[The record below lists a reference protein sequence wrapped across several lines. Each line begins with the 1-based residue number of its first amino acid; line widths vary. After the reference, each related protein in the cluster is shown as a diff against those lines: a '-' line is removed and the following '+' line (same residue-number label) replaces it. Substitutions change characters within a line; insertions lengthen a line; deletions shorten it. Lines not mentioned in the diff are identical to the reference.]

1 MSPPLNLPLVRALR
15 ERPIALLWA
24 GLATS
29 AIGDQLFAVVLGWV
43 GTGLFG
49 GNAGYLG
56 ALQGLVVLSVA
67 LFCGPLADRLAPR
80 GAMIGADLVRAA
92 MLVLVVALWLHAGGP
107 SGTILIAAVVVLGAA
122 YAVFRPALQAS
133 LPSLA
138 SSPASLPAVNA
149 LLDTTERIARLLGPG
164 IIGLLAA
171 ALPLVHFVTLDAL
184 SFLASAAAVVA
195 TMRYRNVPQ
204 ARPPRVGLVK
214 ELGHGFRAMLRIPV
228 FRKLLF
234 TAGLINGVWYGVYF
248 VAIPLLLRQDG
259 APLSAYA
266 TVISAYGAANLA
278 GTLVIGSRPLSPR
291 PAMMIFGGNIVLGGF
306 TATIGLA
313 GMLPVALHA
322 WLIPLLAACSAIGG
336 PMQDITFATM
346 RQIVLE
352 RHELAAAVRAYMVV
366 NNLGLLVALGIAPWA
381 FGGLG
386 VAATIA
392 TGSAVLTVVAAAML
406 WSSRPLLVTYP
417 A

>member
-1 MSPPLNLPLVRALR
+1 MNLPLVRALR

-49 GNAGYLG
+49 ANAGYLG
-56 ALQGLVVLSVA
+56 ALQGAVVLSVA
-67 LFCGPLADRLAPR
+67 LFAGPFADRLAPR
-80 GAMIGADLVRAA
+80 RAMVAADVVRAA
-92 MLVLVVALWLHAGGP
+92 MLVLVVVLWLRAGEP
-107 SGTILIAAVVVLGAA
+107 SGAVLVAAVVVLGAA
-122 YAVFRPALQAS
+122 YAFFRPALQAS

-138 SSPASLPAVNA
+138 SSAAALPAANA

-171 ALPLVHFVTLDAL
+171 AIPLVHFVTLDAL

-195 TMRYRNVPQ
+195 TMRYRNVPRV
-204 ARPPRVGLVK
+204 APPRTRLIT
-214 ELGHGFRAMLRIPV
+214 ELGHGFRAMLRIPL
-228 FRKLLF
+228 FRKLLL

-248 VAIPLLLRQDG
+248 VAIPLLLRQDK

-278 GTLVIGSRPLSPR
+278 GTLVIGSRPLSRR
-291 PAMMIFGGNIVLGGF
+291 PAVMIFGGNVVLGGF
-306 TATIGLA
+306 MALIGFA
-313 GMLPVALHA
+313 GMLSVAWHA
-322 WLIPLLAACSAIGG
+322 WLLPFLAACSSIGG

-352 RHELAAAVRAYMVV
+352 RHELAAAVRAYIVM
-366 NNLGLLVALGIAPWA
+366 NNLGMLVILMLAPWA
-381 FGGLG
+381 FD
-386 VAATIA
+386 A
-392 TGSAVLTVVAAAML
+392 TGVPWAIAGSSLLLTGVSAAML
-406 WSSRPLLVTYP
+406 WRSRPLLVTYP

>member
-1 MSPPLNLPLVRALR
+1 MNLPLVRALR

-29 AIGDQLFAVVLGWV
+29 AIGDQLFVVVLGWV

-49 GNAGYLG
+49 RNAGYLG
-56 ALQGLVVLSVA
+56 ALQGMVVLSVA
-67 LFCGPLADRLAPR
+67 LFSGPFADRVAPR
-80 GAMIGADLVRAA
+80 GAMITADVVRAA
-92 MLVLVVALWLHAGGP
+92 MLMLVVALWLRSGAP
-107 SGTILIAAVVVLGAA
+107 SGAMLIAAVVVLGTA
-122 YAVFRPALQAS
+122 YAFFRPALQAS

-138 SSPASLPAVNA
+138 ASPASLPAVNA

-171 ALPLVHFVTLDAL
+171 AIPLVHFVTLDAL
-184 SFLASAAAVVA
+184 SFLASAVAVLG
-195 TMRYRNVPQ
+195 TMRYRSVQ
-204 ARPPRVGLVK
+204 HARPPRGRLIAV
-214 ELGHGFRAMLRIPV
+214 LGHGFRAMLRIPL

-234 TAGLINGVWYGVYF
+234 AAGLINGVWYGVYF

-278 GTLVIGSRPLSPR
+278 GTLVIGSRPLSRR

-306 TATIGLA
+306 MALIGFA
-313 GMLPVALHA
+313 GLLPVSWHG

-346 RQIVLE
+346 RQTVLE

-366 NNLGLLVALGIAPWA
+366 NNLGLLVTLLLAPWA
-381 FGGLG
+381 FAAMGIAWAI
-386 VAATIA
+386 VAA
-392 TGSAVLTVVAAAML
+392 SLVLTVVAAAML
-406 WSSRPLLVTYP
+406 WHSRPLLVSEPT
-417 A
+417 

>member
-1 MSPPLNLPLVRALR
+1 MNLPLVRALR
-15 ERPIALLWA
+15 EPPIALLWA

-29 AIGDQLFAVVLGWV
+29 AIGDQLFVVVLGWL

-49 GNAGYLG
+49 ANAGYLG
-56 ALQGLVVLSVA
+56 ALQGIVVLSVA
-67 LFCGPLADRLAPR
+67 LFCGPFADRAAPR
-80 GAMIGADLVRAA
+80 GAMIAADAVRAA
-92 MLVLVVALWLHAGGP
+92 MLLIVVALWLHAGGP
-107 SGTILIAAVVVLGAA
+107 SGTMLIAAVVVLGAA
-122 YAVFRPALQAS
+122 YALFRPALQAA
-133 LPSLA
+133 LPALA
-138 SSPASLPAVNA
+138 SSPAALPAVNA

-164 IIGLLAA
+164 LIGLLAA
-171 ALPLVHFVTLDAL
+171 VVPLVHFVTLDAL
-184 SFLASAAAVVA
+184 SFLASAAAVVT

-204 ARPPRVGLVK
+204 APPPRGRLIT
-214 ELGHGFRAMLRIPV
+214 ELGHGFRAMLRIPL

-234 TAGLINGVWYGVYF
+234 TAGVINGVWYGVYF

-278 GTLVIGSRPLSPR
+278 GTLVVGSRPLSPR
-291 PAMMIFGGNIVLGGF
+291 PALMIFGGNIVLGGF
-306 TATIGLA
+306 MAAIGFA
-313 GMLPVALHA
+313 GMLPVAWHA
-322 WLIPLLAACSAIGG
+322 WFIPLLAACSSIGG

-366 NNLGLLVALGIAPWA
+366 NNLGLLVTLLLAPWA
-381 FGGLG
+381 FAAMG
-386 VAATIA
+386 VAWAIA
-392 TGSAVLTVVAAAML
+392 GSSMALTVVATAML
-406 WSSRPLLVTYP
+406 WRSRPLLVTYP

>member
-1 MSPPLNLPLVRALR
+1 MNLPLVRALR

-49 GNAGYLG
+49 ANAGYLG
-56 ALQGLVVLSVA
+56 ALQGAVVLSVA
-67 LFCGPLADRLAPR
+67 LFAGPFADRLAPR
-80 GAMIGADLVRAA
+80 RAMVAADVVRAA
-92 MLVLVVALWLHAGGP
+92 MLVLVVVLWLRAGGP
-107 SGTILIAAVVVLGAA
+107 SGAVLVAAVVVLGAA
-122 YAVFRPALQAS
+122 YAFFRPALQAS

-138 SSPASLPAVNA
+138 SSAAALPAANA

-171 ALPLVHFVTLDAL
+171 AIPLVHFVTLDAL

-195 TMRYRNVPQ
+195 TMRYRNVPRV
-204 ARPPRVGLVK
+204 APPRTRLIT
-214 ELGHGFRAMLRIPV
+214 ELGHGFRAMLRIPL
-228 FRKLLF
+228 FRKLLL

-248 VAIPLLLRQDG
+248 VAIPLLLRQDK

-278 GTLVIGSRPLSPR
+278 GTLVIGSRPLSRR
-291 PAMMIFGGNIVLGGF
+291 PAVMIFGGNVVLGGF
-306 TATIGLA
+306 MALIGFA
-313 GMLPVALHA
+313 GMLSVAWHA
-322 WLIPLLAACSAIGG
+322 WLLPFLAACSSIGG

-352 RHELAAAVRAYMVV
+352 RHELAAAVRAYIVM
-366 NNLGLLVALGIAPWA
+366 NNLGMLVILMLAPWA
-381 FGGLG
+381 FD
-386 VAATIA
+386 A
-392 TGSAVLTVVAAAML
+392 TGVPWAIAGSSLLLTGVSAAML
-406 WSSRPLLVTYP
+406 WRSRPLLVTYP

>member
-1 MSPPLNLPLVRALR
+1 MNLPLVRALQ
-15 ERPIALLWA
+15 ERPIALLWV

-56 ALQGLVVLSVA
+56 ALQGVVVLSVA
-67 LFCGPLADRLAPR
+67 LFCGPFADRLAPR
-80 GAMIGADLVRAA
+80 GAMIMADVTRAA
-92 MLVLVVALWLHAGGP
+92 MLVLVVALWLRAGGP
-107 SGTILIAAVVVLGAA
+107 SGTMLIAAVVVLGTA
-122 YAVFRPALQAS
+122 YAFFRPALQAS

-138 SSPASLPAVNA
+138 ASPASQPAVNA

-164 IIGLLAA
+164 IIGLLAEA
-171 ALPLVHFVTLDAL
+171 IPLVHFVTLDAL
-184 SFLASAAAVVA
+184 SFLGSAAAVVG
-195 TMRYRNVPQ
+195 TMRYRNVPHVL
-204 ARPPRVGLVK
+204 PPRGRLVT
-214 ELGHGFRAMLRIPV
+214 ELGHGFRAMLRVPV

-248 VAIPLLLRQDG
+248 VAVPLLLRHDG

-278 GTLVIGSRPLSPR
+278 GTLVIGSRPLSRR
-291 PAMMIFGGNIVLGGF
+291 PAAMIFGGNIVLGCFMALIGF
-306 TATIGLA
+306 AGL
-313 GMLPVALHA
+313 LPVSWHG
-322 WLIPLLAACSAIGG
+322 WLIPLLAACSSIGG

-366 NNLGLLVALGIAPWA
+366 NNLGLLVTLLIAPWA
-381 FGGLG
+381 FAAMG
-386 VAATIA
+386 VAWTIA
-392 TGSAVLTVVAAAML
+392 VGSLVLTAVAAAML
-406 WSSRPLLVTYP
+406 WRSRPLLVTYP

>member
-1 MSPPLNLPLVRALR
+1 MSLPLVRALR
-15 ERPIALLWA
+15 ERPIALLWV

-56 ALQGLVVLSVA
+56 ALQGVVVLSVA
-67 LFCGPLADRLAPR
+67 LFSGPFADRVAPR
-80 GAMIGADLVRAA
+80 GAMITADVTRAA
-92 MLVLVVALWLHAGGP
+92 MLVVVVLLWLHAGAP
-107 SGTILIAAVVVLGAA
+107 SGTMLIATVVVLGVA
-122 YAVFRPALQAS
+122 YAFFRPALQAS

-171 ALPLVHFVTLDAL
+171 AIPLVHFVTLDAL
-184 SFLASAAAVVA
+184 SFLASAAAA
-195 TMRYRNVPQ
+195 LGTMRYRNVQ
-204 ARPPRVGLVK
+204 HVLPPRGRLVT

-278 GTLVIGSRPLSPR
+278 GTLVIGSRPLSRR
-291 PAMMIFGGNIVLGGF
+291 PAAMIFGGNIVLGGF
-306 TATIGLA
+306 MALIGFA
-313 GMLPVALHA
+313 GMLPVSWHA
-322 WLIPLLAACSAIGG
+322 WLIPLLAACSSIGG

-366 NNLGLLVALGIAPWA
+366 NNLGLLVTLLLAPWA
-381 FGGLG
+381 FSAMG
-386 VAATIA
+386 VAWTIA
-392 TGSAVLTVVAAAML
+392 AGSVVLAAVAAAML
-406 WSSRPLLVTYP
+406 WRSRPLLVTYP

>member
-1 MSPPLNLPLVRALR
+1 M
-15 ERPIALLWA
+15 IA
-24 GLATS
+24 
-29 AIGDQLFAVVLGWV
+29 
-43 GTGLFG
+43 
-49 GNAGYLG
+49 
-56 ALQGLVVLSVA
+56 
-67 LFCGPLADRLAPR
+67 ADA
-80 GAMIGADLVRAA
+80 VRAA
-92 MLVLVVALWLHAGGP
+92 MLVLVVVLWLRAGGP
-107 SGTILIAAVVVLGAA
+107 SGTMLIAAVVVLGSA
-122 YAVFRPALQAS
+122 YAFFRPALQAS
-133 LPSLA
+133 LPALA
-138 SSPASLPAVNA
+138 SSTAELPAVNA

-171 ALPLVHFVTLDAL
+171 AIPLVHFVTIDAV

-195 TMRYRNVPQ
+195 TMRYRNVPL
-204 ARPPRVGLVK
+204 ARPPRVGLVR
-214 ELGHGFRAMLRIPV
+214 ELGLGFRAMLRVPV

-234 TAGLINGVWYGVYF
+234 SAGLINGVWYGVYF
-248 VAIPLLLRQDG
+248 VAIPLLLRRDG

-291 PAMMIFGGNIVLGGF
+291 PAVMIFGGNIVLGGF
-306 TATIGLA
+306 MAAIGFA
-313 GMLPVALHA
+313 GMLPVGWHA

-381 FGGLG
+381 FAGLG
-386 VAATIA
+386 VAASIA
-392 TGSAVLTVVAAAML
+392 VGGGVLTLVAAALL
-406 WSSRPLLVTYP
+406 WRSRPLLVVYP

>member
-1 MSPPLNLPLVRALR
+1 MNLPLVRALR

-49 GNAGYLG
+49 ANAGYLG
-56 ALQGLVVLSVA
+56 ALQGAVVLSVA
-67 LFCGPLADRLAPR
+67 LFAGPFADRLAPR
-80 GAMIGADLVRAA
+80 RAMVAADVVRAA
-92 MLVLVVALWLHAGGP
+92 MLVLVVVLWLRAGEP
-107 SGTILIAAVVVLGAA
+107 SGAVLVAAVVVLGAA
-122 YAVFRPALQAS
+122 YAFFRPALQAS

-138 SSPASLPAVNA
+138 SSAAALPAANA

-171 ALPLVHFVTLDAL
+171 AIPLVHFVTLDAL

-195 TMRYRNVPQ
+195 TMRYRNVPRV
-204 ARPPRVGLVK
+204 APPRTRLIT
-214 ELGHGFRAMLRIPV
+214 ELGHGFRAMLRIPL
-228 FRKLLF
+228 FRKLLL

-248 VAIPLLLRQDG
+248 VAIPLLLRQDK

-278 GTLVIGSRPLSPR
+278 GTLVIGSRPLSQR
-291 PAMMIFGGNIVLGGF
+291 PAVMIFGGNVVLGGF
-306 TATIGLA
+306 MALIGFA
-313 GMLPVALHA
+313 GMLSVAWHA
-322 WLIPLLAACSAIGG
+322 WLLPFLAACSSIGG

-352 RHELAAAVRAYMVV
+352 RHELAAAVRAYIVM
-366 NNLGLLVALGIAPWA
+366 NNLGMLVILMLAPWA
-381 FGGLG
+381 FD
-386 VAATIA
+386 A
-392 TGSAVLTVVAAAML
+392 TGVPWAIAGSSLLLTGVSAAML
-406 WSSRPLLVTYP
+406 WRSRPLLVTYP

>member
-1 MSPPLNLPLVRALR
+1 MNLPLVRALR

-49 GNAGYLG
+49 ANAGYLG
-56 ALQGLVVLSVA
+56 ALQGAVVLSVA
-67 LFCGPLADRLAPR
+67 LFAGPFADRLAPR
-80 GAMIGADLVRAA
+80 RAMVAADVVRAA
-92 MLVLVVALWLHAGGP
+92 MLVLVVVLWLRAGEP
-107 SGTILIAAVVVLGAA
+107 SGAVLVAAVVVLGAA
-122 YAVFRPALQAS
+122 YAFFRPALQAS

-138 SSPASLPAVNA
+138 SSAAALPAANA

-171 ALPLVHFVTLDAL
+171 AIPLVHFVTLDAL

-195 TMRYRNVPQ
+195 TMRYRNVPRV
-204 ARPPRVGLVK
+204 APPRTRLIT
-214 ELGHGFRAMLRIPV
+214 ELGHGFRAMLRIPL
-228 FRKLLF
+228 FRKLLL

-248 VAIPLLLRQDG
+248 VAIPLLLRRDK

-278 GTLVIGSRPLSPR
+278 GTLVIGSRPLSRR
-291 PAMMIFGGNIVLGGF
+291 PAVMIFGGNVVLGGF
-306 TATIGLA
+306 MALIGFA
-313 GMLPVALHA
+313 GMLPVAWHA
-322 WLIPLLAACSAIGG
+322 WLLPFLAACSSIGG

-352 RHELAAAVRAYMVV
+352 RHELAAAVRAYIVM
-366 NNLGLLVALGIAPWA
+366 NNLGMLVILMLAPWA
-381 FGGLG
+381 FD
-386 VAATIA
+386 A
-392 TGSAVLTVVAAAML
+392 TGVPWAIAGSSLLLTGVSAAML
-406 WSSRPLLVTYP
+406 WRSRPLLVTYP

>member
-1 MSPPLNLPLVRALR
+1 MNLPLIRALR

-56 ALQGLVVLSVA
+56 ALQGTVVLSVA
-67 LFCGPLADRLAPR
+67 LLSGPFADRLAPR
-80 GAMIGADLVRAA
+80 RAMITADLVRAA
-92 MLVLVVALWLHAGGP
+92 MLVVVVVLWQRAGQPSATMLVAA
-107 SGTILIAAVVVLGAA
+107 IAVLGAA
-122 YAVFRPALQAS
+122 YAFFRPALQAS

-138 SSPASLPAVNA
+138 SSTAALPAVNA

-164 IIGLLAA
+164 LIGLLASWI
-171 ALPLVHFVTLDAL
+171 PLVHFLTLDAA
-184 SFLASAAAVVA
+184 SFLASSAAVIG
-195 TMRYRNVPQ
+195 TMRYRKVPHL
-204 ARPPRVGLVK
+204 APPRMPLK
-214 ELGHGFRAMLRIPV
+214 SELGHGFRAMLRIPV

-248 VAIPLLLRQDG
+248 VAIPLLLRHDK

-278 GTLVIGSRPLSPR
+278 ATLLIGSRPLSAR
-291 PAMMIFGGNIVLGGF
+291 PAAMIFGGNIVLGGF
-306 TATIGLA
+306 MALIGFA
-313 GMLPVALHA
+313 GMLPVAMHA
-322 WLIPLLAACSAIGG
+322 WLIPLLAACSSIGG

-346 RQIVLE
+346 RQIVLD
-352 RHELAAAVRAYMVV
+352 RHELAAAVRAYMVM
-366 NNLGLLVALGIAPWA
+366 NNLGMLVILMLAPLAFATMGVPWA
-381 FGGLG
+381 IAGASLLLAF
-386 VAATIA
+386 VAT
-392 TGSAVLTVVAAAML
+392 LML
-406 WSSRPLLVTYP
+406 WRSRPWLISYP

>member
-1 MSPPLNLPLVRALR
+1 MPLVRALR

-29 AIGDQLFAVVLGWV
+29 AIGDQLFVVVLGWV

-49 GNAGYLG
+49 RNAGYLG
-56 ALQGLVVLSVA
+56 ALQGMVVLSVA
-67 LFCGPLADRLAPR
+67 LFSGPFADRVAPR
-80 GAMIGADLVRAA
+80 GAMIAADVVRAA
-92 MLVLVVALWLHAGGP
+92 MLMLVVALWLRSGAP
-107 SGTILIAAVVVLGAA
+107 SGTMLIAAVVVLGTA
-122 YAVFRPALQAS
+122 YAFFRPALQAS

-138 SSPASLPAVNA
+138 ASPASLPAVNA

-164 IIGLLAA
+164 LIGLLAEA
-171 ALPLVHFVTLDAL
+171 IPLVQFVTLDAL
-184 SFLASAAAVVA
+184 SFLAAAVAVLG
-195 TMRYRNVPQ
+195 TMRYRSVQ
-204 ARPPRVGLVK
+204 HVRPPRGKLIAV
-214 ELGHGFRAMLRIPV
+214 LGHGFRAMLRIPL
-228 FRKLLF
+228 FRRLLF

-248 VAIPLLLRQDG
+248 VAVPLLLRQDG

-278 GTLVIGSRPLSPR
+278 GTLVIGSRPLSRR

-306 TATIGLA
+306 MALIGFA
-313 GMLPVALHA
+313 GLLPVAWHA

-346 RQIVLE
+346 RQTVLE

-366 NNLGLLVALGIAPWA
+366 NNLGLLVTLLLAPLAFAAMGIAWA
-381 FGGLG
+381 I
-386 VAATIA
+386 VAA
-392 TGSAVLTVVAAAML
+392 SLVLTAVAAAML
-406 WSSRPLLVTYP
+406 WHSRPLLFTYP
-417 A
+417 T

>member
-1 MSPPLNLPLVRALR
+1 MNLPLVRALR

-49 GNAGYLG
+49 ANAGYLG
-56 ALQGLVVLSVA
+56 ALQGAVVLSVA
-67 LFCGPLADRLAPR
+67 LFAGPFADRLAPR
-80 GAMIGADLVRAA
+80 RAMVAADVVRAA
-92 MLVLVVALWLHAGGP
+92 MLVLVVVLWLRAGEP
-107 SGTILIAAVVVLGAA
+107 SGAVLVAAVVVLGAA
-122 YAVFRPALQAS
+122 YAFFRPALQAS

-138 SSPASLPAVNA
+138 SSAAALPAANA

-171 ALPLVHFVTLDAL
+171 AIPLVHFVTLDAL

-195 TMRYRNVPQ
+195 TMRYRNVPRV
-204 ARPPRVGLVK
+204 APPRTRLIT
-214 ELGHGFRAMLRIPV
+214 ELGHGFRAMLRIPL
-228 FRKLLF
+228 FRKLLL

-248 VAIPLLLRQDG
+248 VAIPLLLRQDK

-278 GTLVIGSRPLSPR
+278 GTLVIGSRPLSQR
-291 PAMMIFGGNIVLGGF
+291 PAVMIFGGNVVLGGF
-306 TATIGLA
+306 MALIGFA
-313 GMLPVALHA
+313 GMLPVAWHA
-322 WLIPLLAACSAIGG
+322 WLLPFLAACSSIGG

-352 RHELAAAVRAYMVV
+352 RHELAAAVRAYIVM
-366 NNLGLLVALGIAPWA
+366 NNLGMLVILMLAPWA
-381 FGGLG
+381 FD
-386 VAATIA
+386 A
-392 TGSAVLTVVAAAML
+392 TGVPWAIAGSSLLLTGVSAAML
-406 WSSRPLLVTYP
+406 WRSRPLLVTYP

>member
-1 MSPPLNLPLVRALR
+1 MNLPLVRALR

-49 GNAGYLG
+49 GDAGYLG
-56 ALQGLVVLSVA
+56 ALQGVVVMAVA
-67 LFCGPLADRLAPR
+67 LFCGPFADRVAPR
-80 GAMIGADLVRAA
+80 GTMIAADAVRAA
-92 MLVLVVALWLHAGGP
+92 MLVLVVALWLRAGGP
-107 SGTILIAAVVVLGAA
+107 SGTMLIAAVVVLGAA
-122 YAVFRPALQAS
+122 YAFFRPALQAS
-133 LPSLA
+133 LPALA
-138 SSPASLPAVNA
+138 SSTAELPAVNA

-171 ALPLVHFVTLDAL
+171 AIPLVHFVTIDAV
-184 SFLASAAAVVA
+184 SFLASAAAVLA

-204 ARPPRVGLVK
+204 VRPPRAGLAR
-214 ELGHGFRAMLRIPV
+214 ELGLGFRAMLRIPV

-234 TAGLINGVWYGVYF
+234 SAGLINGVWYGVYF
-248 VAIPLLLRQDG
+248 VGIPLLLRQDG

-278 GTLVIGSRPLSPR
+278 GTLVVGSRPLSPR

-306 TATIGLA
+306 MAAIGFA
-313 GMLPVALHA
+313 GMLPVGWHA
-322 WLIPLLAACSAIGG
+322 WLIPLLAACSSIGG

-381 FGGLG
+381 FAALG
-386 VAATIA
+386 VAASIA
-392 TGSAVLTVVAAAML
+392 VGGAALTVVAAALL
-406 WSSRPLLVTYP
+406 WGSRPLLVTYP

>member
-1 MSPPLNLPLVRALR
+1 MNLPLVRALR

-49 GNAGYLG
+49 ANAGYLG
-56 ALQGLVVLSVA
+56 ALQGAVVLSVA
-67 LFCGPLADRLAPR
+67 LFAGPFADRLAPR
-80 GAMIGADLVRAA
+80 RAMVAADVVRAA
-92 MLVLVVALWLHAGGP
+92 MLVLVVVLWLRAGEP
-107 SGTILIAAVVVLGAA
+107 SGAVLVAAVVVLGAA
-122 YAVFRPALQAS
+122 YAFFRPALQAS

-138 SSPASLPAVNA
+138 SSAAALPAANA

-171 ALPLVHFVTLDAL
+171 AIPLVHFVTLDAL

-195 TMRYRNVPQ
+195 TMRYRNVPRV
-204 ARPPRVGLVK
+204 APPRTRLIT
-214 ELGHGFRAMLRIPV
+214 ELGHGFRAMLRIPL
-228 FRKLLF
+228 FRKLLL

-248 VAIPLLLRQDG
+248 VAIPLLLRRDK

-278 GTLVIGSRPLSPR
+278 GTLVIGSRPLSRR
-291 PAMMIFGGNIVLGGF
+291 PAVMIFGGNVVLGGF
-306 TATIGLA
+306 MALIGFA
-313 GMLPVALHA
+313 GMLSVAWHA
-322 WLIPLLAACSAIGG
+322 WLLPFLAACSSIGG

-352 RHELAAAVRAYMVV
+352 RHELAAAVRAYIVM
-366 NNLGLLVALGIAPWA
+366 NNLGMLVILMLAPWA
-381 FGGLG
+381 FD
-386 VAATIA
+386 A
-392 TGSAVLTVVAAAML
+392 TGVPWAIAGSSLLLTGVSAAML
-406 WSSRPLLVTYP
+406 WRSRPLLVTYP